1 MDEVVTA
8 VRVLLALVFVASAAG
23 KLRGRGAYARFT
35 AATARLVPRP
45 VAATGTRWIAAAV
58 VGAEAAVVV
67 LLVLPAT
74 AAAGFALAAVLLAAF
89 TAAIV
94 RALARGDRAPCA
106 CFGDAD
112 TPLGPRQ
119 VVRNLSLATAALAG
133 LGATLSGGSHL
144 PGATGALF
152 AVAAG
157 CFAALLVLAADD
169 IIELFR
175 P

>member
-8 VRVLLALVFVASAAG
+8 LRVLLALVFVVSATG
-23 KLRGRGAYARFT
+23 KLRGRGAYGRFT

-45 VAATGTRWIAAAV
+45 LSAAGTRRVAAAV
-58 VGAEAAVVV
+58 IGAEAAAVV

-74 AAAGFALAAVLLAAF
+74 APFGFALAAALLAAF
-89 TAAIV
+89 TAGIA

-119 VVRNLSLATAALAG
+119 VVRNLVLAAAALAG
-133 LGATLSGGSHL
+133 LGGTLSGTSGL
-144 PGATGALF
+144 PAPAGTLV

-157 CFAALLVLAADD
+157 GLAALLVLAADD

-175 P
+175 

>member
-45 VAATGTRWIAAAV
+45 VAAIATRWIAAAV

-67 LLVLPAT
+67 LLLLPVT

-157 CFAALLVLAADD
+157 CLAALLVLAADD

>member
-1 MDEVVTA
+1 MDEIVTA
-8 VRVLLALVFVASAAG
+8 LRVLLALVFVASAAG

-35 AATARLVPRP
+35 AATARLAPRP
-45 VAATGTRWIAAAV
+45 LAAGTRWIAAAV
-58 VGAEAAVVV
+58 VGTEAAVVV

-74 AAAGFALAAVLLAAF
+74 AAFGFALAAVLLAVF

-94 RALARGDRAPCA
+94 RALGRGDRAPCA

-119 VVRNLSLATAALAG
+119 VMRNVSLATAALAG
-133 LGATLSGGSHL
+133 FGATLSGASGL
-144 PGATGALF
+144 PDVSGTLV

-157 CFAALLVLAADD
+157 GLVALLVLAADD

-175 P
+175 S

>member
-8 VRVLLALVFVASAAG
+8 LRVLLALVFVASAVG
-23 KLRGRGAYARFT
+23 KLRGRDAYARFT
-35 AATARLVPRP
+35 AATARLAPGSS
-45 VAATGTRWIAAAV
+45 AAAGTRWIAAAV
-58 VGAEAAVVV
+58 VGAKAAVVV

-74 AAAGFALAAVLLAAF
+74 AAFGFALAAALLAAF

-94 RALARGDRAPCA
+94 RALAHGDRAPCA

-119 VVRNLSLATAALAG
+119 VVRNLSLAAAALAG
-133 LGATLSGGSHL
+133 FGATLSGTPRL
-144 PGATGALF
+144 PDATGALF

-157 CFAALLVLAADD
+157 ALVALLVLAADD

-175 P
+175 S